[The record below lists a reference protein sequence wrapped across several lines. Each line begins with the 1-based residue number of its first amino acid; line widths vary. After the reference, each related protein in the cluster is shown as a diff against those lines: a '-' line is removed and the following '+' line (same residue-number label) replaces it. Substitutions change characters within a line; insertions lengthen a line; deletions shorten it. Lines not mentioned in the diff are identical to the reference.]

1 MRPTDRTV
9 GPAGPCR
16 CVTRPAAVV
25 SPSTQVIP
33 SEVAK
38 MAKQPR
44 DARRSGPVKGMG
56 INEQVIFL
64 NSVLESFTGH
74 AIVAMDLHGTIL
86 KWNEGARR
94 TYGYEA

>member
-1 MRPTDRTV
+1 
-9 GPAGPCR
+9 
-16 CVTRPAAVV
+16 
-25 SPSTQVIP
+25 
-33 SEVAK
+33 

-56 INEQVIFL
+56 INEQLIFL

-94 TYGYEA
+94 TYGYEAADVVGKATAFTLYHPDDVKSGRAKAILTS